1 MIEKSTLW
9 IWLSQI
15 NGLNNLNLQKL
26 ITHFNGSEG
35 LWNATSEKDVP
46 DFLKKTNELS
56 GLKENILRADL
67 REKAKKIFE
76 DCNKKEIEISYP
88 GKENYPQLLEYVAEK
103 PMALYVRGKLLKED
117 KYLAIIGSR
126 TASSYGLDIAYSFSK
141 KLAENGVAI
150 VSGMARGV
158 DSYAHAGALKGGG
171 RTIAVLGN
179 GVDICYPSENN
190 TLMEGILKNGAVI
203 SELPPGTRPSKY
215 TFPQRNRIIAGMS
228 AGVFVTEAGP
238 DSGTRI
244 TVDYANDFG
253 KDIFAV
259 PGEITRQNFFGTN
272 KMLKDGAIFV
282 TSPEDIFTAISHQYQ
297 LPDDLIQDGN
307 FNIDFGVPSAI
318 KSELSEYELEIVRQL
333 EIESMHVDQLMK
345 NTNMVA
351 GEIYVWLLMLELKG
365 VISQLPGR
373 FYKIKNTFI

>member
-1 MIEKSTLW
+1 MTEKSVIW

-26 ITHFNGSEG
+26 ISHFDNYDS
-35 LWNATSEKDVP
+35 LWNAMTDDDLP
-46 DFLKKTNELS
+46 DFLNNNRELS
-56 GLKENILRADL
+56 SLKENILRKET
-67 REKAKKIFE
+67 REKAVKIFE
-76 DCNKKEIEISYP
+76 DCKKKEIEICYP

-103 PMALYVRGKLLKED
+103 PMALYVRGELLKED

-141 KLAENGVAI
+141 KLAENGVTI

-179 GVDICYPSENN
+179 GVDICYPSENDN
-190 TLMEGILKNGAVI
+190 LMNSILKSGAVI

-244 TVDYANDFG
+244 TVDFANDYG

-259 PGEITRQNFFGTN
+259 PGEITKQNFFGTN

-297 LPDDLIQDGN
+297 LPEDLLHEGN
-307 FNIDFGVPSAI
+307 LNIDFGVPASI
-318 KSELSEYELEIVRQL
+318 KKELSEYELEIVKHL
-333 EIESMHVDQLMK
+333 EVEIMHIDKLMEV
-345 NTNMVA
+345 TNMGA

-365 VISQLPGR
+365 IIQQLPGR